1 MIAKKI
7 ADELGVKL
15 PQIDAAIKLLDGGDT
30 VPFIARYRKELT
42 GALDD
47 QQLRILSQRLIYL
60 RELDARRNVIL
71 KNIEEQSSLTPQL
84 RQAILSTDNKTQL
97 EDLYLPYKSK
107 RRTKAQIAREAL
119 LDQLLDKIIAKPHT
133 APSQLSSGF
142 VNPAKGFVDIDGVLE
157 GASAILSDRICEHA
171 ELLNRLRS
179 TLTEQAQLHASVVKG
194 QEDAGAKFRD
204 YFDYTEKLKI
214 IPSHRMLAQLRG
226 TNEGILKLKL
236 IIPDEEHCQQLITR
250 YLQLP
255 RHGEGAEWLQDQL
268 KSCWKTRLRT
278 KLQKELIQH
287 YKEQAENEAILVFSR
302 NLRDLLLSA
311 PAGPKVTLGLDP
323 GLRTGVKAVVVDETG
338 KLINYTTIYPHPP
351 KNDWQPSKDKLYEL
365 CHRYQV
371 ELISIGNG
379 TGSRE
384 TEKLVSELLQE
395 HTDIHA
401 QKLITS
407 EAGASVYS
415 ASELAAKEFPD
426 LDVTIRGAVSIARR
440 LQDPLAELVK
450 IEPKAIGV
458 GQYQHDV
465 NQNHLSEQ
473 LETVI
478 EDCVNAVGVDINSAS
493 EALLTRVS
501 GLNQTLA
508 NNIVQYR
515 NEIGRF
521 KSRQQLL
528 KVPRLGPKAYEQ
540 SAAFLRIRNGTQPLD
555 NSAVHPESYDLVTQ
569 IAKRS
574 NCPIAQLIGD
584 RHLLGKLSPSDFIS
598 DKYGQY
604 TITDVMAELEK
615 PGRDPRPEFKTA
627 RLLEGVES
635 IADLHEGMKLEGTV
649 TNVTNF
655 GAFVDIGV
663 HQDGLVHISQLAN
676 KFVKDPHTVVK
687 PGQIVSVR
695 VTEVDIK
702 RKRIALSMKA
712 DQ

>member
-1 MIAKKI
+1 MISHKI
-7 ADELGVKL
+7 AQELGVKL
-15 PQIDAAIKLLDGGDT
+15 AQVDAAITLLDGGDT

-47 QQLRILSQRLIYL
+47 QQLRLLSQRLVYL
-60 RELDARRNVIL
+60 RELDARRAVIL
-71 KNIEEQSSLTPQL
+71 KNIDEQSSLSPQL
-84 RQAILSTDNKTQL
+84 KQAILATDNKTQL

-119 LDQLLDKIIAKPHT
+119 LDQLLDKIITQPHK
-133 APSQLSSGF
+133 APSQLGHGF
-142 VNPAKGFVDIDGVLE
+142 INPEKGFPNIETVLE
-157 GASAILSDRICEHA
+157 GTSAVLSDRICEHA
-171 ELLNRLRS
+171 ELLQRLRS
-179 TLTEQAQLHASVVKG
+179 TLTEQAKLHATVIKG
-194 QEDAGAKFRD
+194 KEDEGAKFKD
-204 YFDYTEKLKI
+204 YFDYTEKLKR

-226 TNEGILKLKL
+226 VNDGILKLKL
-236 IIPDEEHCQQLITR
+236 IIPDEEHCQQLISR

-255 RHGEGAEWLQDQL
+255 RKGSGAEWLQHAL
-268 KSCWKTRLRT
+268 ANCWKTRLKS

-287 YKEQAENEAILVFSR
+287 YKEIAETEAIHVFSR
-302 NLRDLLLSA
+302 NLSDLLLSA

-323 GLRTGVKAVVVDETG
+323 GLRTGVKTVVVDATG
-338 KLINYTTIYPHPP
+338 KLLAYATIYPHAP
-351 KNDWQPSKDKLYEL
+351 KNQWQASKETLYQL
-365 CHRYQV
+365 CRQHAV

-384 TEKLVSELLQE
+384 TEKLVSELLKE
-395 HTDIHA
+395 HSDIHA

-415 ASELAAKEFPD
+415 ASELAAHEFPD

-465 NQNHLSEQ
+465 NQNQLSQQ

-478 EDCVNAVGVDINSAS
+478 EDCVNAVGVDLNSAS

-501 GLNQTLA
+501 GLNQTLS

-521 KSRQQLL
+521 TSRSQLL
-528 KVPRLGPKAYEQ
+528 NVPRLGPKAYEQ
-540 SAAFLRIRNGTQPLD
+540 SAAFLRVSNGTQILD
-555 NSAVHPESYDLVTQ
+555 NSAVHPESYPLVKL
-569 IAKRS
+569 IAQRS
-574 NCPIAQLIGD
+574 QRAVSQLIGD
-584 RHLLGKLSPSDFIS
+584 RELLAQLDPADFIS
-598 DKYGQY
+598 DEHGRY
-604 TITDVMAELEK
+604 TITDVLAELEK

-627 RLLEGVES
+627 NLRDDVETM
-635 IADLHEGMKLEGTV
+635 ADLQEGMKLEGTV

-663 HQDGLVHISQLAN
+663 HQDGLVHISQLADT
-676 KFVKDPHTVVK
+676 FVKDPHKIVK
-687 PGQIVSVR
+687 PGQIVTVR
-695 VTEVDIK
+695 VTEIDLK

-712 DQ
+712 EQ